1 MKKKLLVTLAVVL
14 VLGGFAVGQGRAEE
28 TNNLTADPSGYTEM
42 SWPDTDMAHSVPTPV
57 SSTGSMYAT
66 EKTVVADVANTSEDS
81 YNAYVEKCKKEELA
95 KTPAYTFFC
104 YIDAMY
110 AADNGVCTLVLSM
123 ADDNVMNISMNVV
136 E

>member
-66 EKTVVADVANTSEDS
+66 EKQLLQMLLTHQKILT
-81 YNAYVEKCKKEELA
+81 
-95 KTPAYTFFC
+95 TH
-104 YIDAMY
+104 M
-110 AADNGVCTLVLSM
+110 
-123 ADDNVMNISMNVV
+123 
-136 E
+136 

>member
-28 TNNLTADPSGYTEM
+28 TNNLTTDLSGYTEM
-42 SWPDTDMAHSVPTPV
+42 SWPDTDMAHSIPTPA

-66 EKTVVADVANTSEDS
+66 EKTVVADVAN
-81 YNAYVEKCKKEELA
+81 AYIEKCKNAGYDNNVVTE
-95 KTPAYTFFC
+95 
-104 YIDAMY
+104 DGMY
-110 AADNGVCTLVLSM
+110 AADNGVYTLVLSM

>member
-28 TNNLTADPSGYTEM
+28 TNNLTADPSGY
-42 SWPDTDMAHSVPTPV
+42 TDMAHSVPTPV

-81 YNAYVEKCKKEELA
+81 YNAYVEKCKNAGYDNNAVTE
-95 KTPAYTFFC
+95 
-104 YIDAMY
+104 DGMY
-110 AADNGVCTLVLSM
+110 AADNGVYTLVLSM

>member
-66 EKTVVADVANTSEDS
+66 EKTVVAVGS
-81 YNAYVEKCKKEELA
+81 
-95 KTPAYTFFC
+95 
-104 YIDAMY
+104 
-110 AADNGVCTLVLSM
+110 DNGILC
-123 ADDNVMNISMNVV
+123 DGDNHIRRFL
-136 E
+136 

>member
-28 TNNLTADPSGYTEM
+28 KNNLTADLSGYAEM
-42 SWPDTDMAHSVPTPV
+42 NWPDTDIAHSVPTPA
-57 SSTGSMYAT
+57 SSTGTMYAT

-81 YNAYVEKCKKEELA
+81 YNAYVEKCKNAGYNNNVVTE
-95 KTPAYTFFC
+95 
-104 YIDAMY
+104 DGMY
-110 AADNGVCTLVLSM
+110 AADNGVYTLMLSM
-123 ADDNVMNISMNVV
+123 SDDNVMNISMNVV

>member
-28 TNNLTADPSGYTEM
+28 TNNLTTDLSGYTEM
-42 SWPDTDMAHSVPTPV
+42 SWPDTDMAHSIPTPA

-81 YNAYVEKCKKEELA
+81 YNAYIEKCKNAGYDINVVTE
-95 KTPAYTFFC
+95 YG
-104 YIDAMY
+104 MY
-110 AADNGVCTLVLSM
+110 AADNGVYTLVLSM

>member
-1 MKKKLLVTLAVVL
+1 MKKKLLITLAVVL

-28 TNNLTADPSGYTEM
+28 TNNLTTDLSGYTEM
-42 SWPDTDMAHSVPTPV
+42 NWPDTDIAHSVPTPA

-66 EKTVVADVANTSEDS
+66 EKSVVADVANTSKDS
-81 YNAYVEKCKKEELA
+81 YNAYVEKCKNAGYSNNAVME
-95 KTPAYTFFC
+95 
-104 YIDAMY
+104 DGMY
-110 AADNGVCTLVLSM
+110 AADNGVYTLVLSM